1 MNHLKMPEQIQK
13 WIAGELPVPKVLAY
27 VVEAGTSYLLMS
39 KMEGNMSCD
48 TYYLE
53 HPEILLKELARG
65 LKTLWN
71 AEVEGCPRVRDL
83 DLILKEARYQVENG
97 LVDVENTEP
106 STFGEG
112 GFGKEE
118 KQKNIDKF
126 IWG

>member
-1 MNHLKMPEQIQK
+1 
-13 WIAGELPVPKVLAY
+13 
-27 VVEAGTSYLLMS
+27 
-39 KMEGNMSCD
+39 MSCD

-106 STFGEG
+106 STFFG
-112 GFGKEE
+112 GFGPK
-118 KQKNIDKF
+118 I
-126 IWG
+126 